1 MIDYE
6 QFQQLAREFADAAE
20 QYGKVREVPRLE
32 RLLGLRLQVAM
43 ALLDL
48 SAPVAQQAFTAAL
61 PLVVAACMQS
71 GVRGFPRSAV
81 ENEAFTHCLDRL
93 TPWQPDQI
101 PAQGFAALLL
111 AWHAFELKFVPPIA
125 SLPAAARHLWLSF
138 LREQPPAFAQ
148 AGDADKFVLYLR
160 KLCERLGEYLTH
172 ATGSVAD
179 VIEAFNGSSMFIQS
193 YFNELNLR
201 DVMRARGAVIEQ
213 ILERGGANLDQ
224 LRVMW
229 PVRERPRI
237 GFVSLGL
244 GDGTETVF
252 LAASMEH
259 LDRRRYDVRLYSLH
273 EPSGKVG
280 ALCRAWAET
289 YVRLPNKIEEA
300 VAWLRRENLDAAIFC
315 TNLTAVTHLLTQI
328 AAHRVARIQM
338 STIASPVTT
347 GLRNMDVMISGEA
360 NETADS
366 PEHYT
371 ERLVRLP
378 GALNCYPFQHMLAG
392 LADPGPISR
401 AGIGVPE
408 KCTLFFS
415 AANFYKILPELSQQW
430 IDILRQVPDSYLVL
444 MPFNPN
450 WSSHYPADT
459 FVMRLTQQAAAAG
472 LDRQRIRLLNPV
484 PTIAHLQ
491 KITALADVYLDA
503 FPFSGA
509 CSVYD
514 PLVVGVP
521 VVARGGKVCRSRHSK
536 AILEEEGLGD
546 WVTADG
552 ASYVQAAVAWGNDP
566 EKRQAER
573 QRLSLAREAGFR
585 LSDTA
590 AYAAKLMPAL
600 DGVVSDWNT
609 HVDALHAQ
617 EPTQLARRIAALSSA
632 AAEWL
637 LSFTDQDLL
646 VGIVLPYLRSGGSR
660 RLIDVGACMGIM
672 TKPFLAE
679 GWQAAMFEPD
689 ERCHQTLTDL
699 VNAYPN
705 HARLEKAAI
714 TTDREGSIPFHI
726 ASLPGLS
733 GLSTSPYA
741 ADVKIAEVH
750 AIRLAHYIANN
761 GWANVDFIKIDAEGH
776 DLAILNSIDFGK
788 VAPRLI
794 MVEFGDHFAG
804 QDRAAIED
812 ALRHMQDRGYRACL
826 VCIRAVGQFA
836 RHEWGTRLLTIA
848 IDATPELPAGLQ
860 LFGNILFFRQD
871 DRDFL
876 PSLCDWLEQIVDPKK
891 TGQRQRADE
900 HPAQPT

>member
-6 QFQQLAREFADAAE
+6 QFQQLAKAFADAAE
-20 QYGKVREVPRLE
+20 QYGKAKEVPRLE
-32 RLLGLRLQVAM
+32 QLLDLRLQVAM

-48 SAPVAQQAFTAAL
+48 SAPAAQQTFTAAL
-61 PLVVAACMQS
+61 PLVVAACVQS
-71 GVRGFPRSAV
+71 GVRGFPRSAI
-81 ENEAFTHCLDRL
+81 EDEAFAHCIDRL
-93 TPWQPDQI
+93 TPWQPDQT

-111 AWHAFELKFVPPIA
+111 AWHAFEFKFVPPIA
-125 SLPAAARHLWLSF
+125 SLPAAARRLWLSF
-138 LREQPPAFAQ
+138 LCETPPAFAK
-148 AGDADKFVLYLR
+148 AGAADEFALYLQN
-160 KLCERLGEYLTH
+160 LCERIGEYLAH
-172 ATGSVAD
+172 SAGSVAD
-179 VIEAFNGSSMFIQS
+179 VTEAFNGSSMFMQS
-193 YFNELNLR
+193 YFNEFNLR
-201 DVMRARGAVIEQ
+201 DVMRARGAIIEQ
-213 ILERGGANLDQ
+213 ILERSGANLDQ
-224 LRVMW
+224 LRVMR
-229 PVRERPRI
+229 PIQKRPRI
-237 GFVSLGL
+237 GFVSSGL
-244 GDGTETVF
+244 SDGTETVF

-280 ALCRAWAET
+280 ALCRTWAEA
-289 YVRLPNKIEEA
+289 YVRLPNKIDEA

-315 TNLTAVTHLLTQI
+315 TNLTAVNHPLTKI

-347 GLRNMDVMISGEA
+347 GLRNMDVMISGAA

-371 ERLVRLP
+371 ERLLCLP
-378 GALNCYPFQHMLAG
+378 GALNCYPFQHMLAD
-392 LADPGPISR
+392 LAEPEPISR
-401 AGIGVPE
+401 AWLGVPE
-408 KCTLFFS
+408 NCTLFFS

-430 IDILRQVPDSYLVL
+430 IDVLRQVPDSYLVL
-444 MPFNPN
+444 LPFNPN
-450 WSSHYPADT
+450 WSSHYPSDT
-459 FVMRLTQQAAAAG
+459 FIMRLTQQAAAAG
-472 LDRQRIRLLNPV
+472 FDRQRIRLLKPV
-484 PTIAHLQ
+484 PTIAHLH
-491 KITALADVYLDA
+491 KVIALTDVYLDA

-521 VVARGGKVCRSRHSK
+521 VVAWGGKVCRSRHSK

-546 WVTADG
+546 WVAADG
-552 ASYVQAAVAWGNDP
+552 ASYVQAAIAWGNDP
-566 EKRQAER
+566 AKRQTER
-573 QRLSLAREAGFR
+573 QRLARVREAGFR

-600 DGVVSDWNT
+600 DGVVSDWNAR
-609 HVDALHAQ
+609 VDALHTLEPAELAQ
-617 EPTQLARRIAALSSA
+617 RITALSSVA
-632 AAEWL
+632 TERL
-637 LSFTDQDLL
+637 PSFTDQDLL
-646 VGIVLPYLRSGGSR
+646 VGVVLPYLRSGGSR
-660 RLIDVGACMGIM
+660 RLIDVGACMGAM
-672 TKPFLAE
+672 AKPFLAE

-689 ERCHQTLTDL
+689 ERCHQMLTDL

-741 ADVKIAEVH
+741 ADVKVADVR
-750 AIRLAHYIANN
+750 AVRLAHYIANN

-812 ALRHMQDRGYRACL
+812 ALRRMQGRGYRACV
-826 VCIRAVGQFA
+826 VCIRAVGQFE
-836 RHEWGTRLLTIA
+836 RHEWATRLLTIA

-860 LFGNILFFRQD
+860 LFGNILFFRAD

-876 PSLCDWLEQIVDPKK
+876 PSLCDWLEQIVDPK
-891 TGQRQRADE
+891 RAKQLQGADGY
-900 HPAQPT
+900 PAQPA